1 MFFQSQSQQVGSQHI
16 GLVQTVLH
24 QAAARLCCH
33 LDRLRQN
40 AKPLR
45 PQQLLDLLG
54 RHPIPTDALQSP
66 SLHLQILTL
75 LFRSTTPAEV
85 EDKPEATSTPLPEEP
100 VAPAEELDLEAE
112 AEDSEPEAPAEA
124 EEEEAEVEIEVEE

>member
-1 MFFQSQSQQVGSQHI
+1 
-16 GLVQTVLH
+16 
-24 QAAARLCCH
+24 
-33 LDRLRQN
+33 
-40 AKPLR
+40 
-45 PQQLLDLLG
+45 LDLLG
-54 RHPIPTDALQSP
+54 RHPIPTDAVQSP

-124 EEEEAEVEIEVEE
+124 EEEEAEVEIEVEEEAATAARSGAPAVSATAEPLDKNRIRFFLHTLGLLSATCEHIWGL

>member
-1 MFFQSQSQQVGSQHI
+1 
-16 GLVQTVLH
+16 
-24 QAAARLCCH
+24 
-33 LDRLRQN
+33 
-40 AKPLR
+40 
-45 PQQLLDLLG
+45 LDLLG
-54 RHPIPTDALQSP
+54 RHPIPTDAVQSP

-85 EDKPEATSTPLPEEP
+85 VDEPEATSTPLPEEP
-100 VAPAEELDLEAE
+100 VAPAEESDLEAE